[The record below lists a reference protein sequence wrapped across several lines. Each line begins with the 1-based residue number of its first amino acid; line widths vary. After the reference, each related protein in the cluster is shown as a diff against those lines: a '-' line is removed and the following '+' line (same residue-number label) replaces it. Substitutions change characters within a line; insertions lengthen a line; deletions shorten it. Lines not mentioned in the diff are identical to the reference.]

1 MKKRILIDIGNTNT
15 SMAITEKREILKR
28 YFIRTSKNE
37 VDPEALKR
45 LFGKLLDEVSEIVI
59 VQVVPK
65 FLKILLKSL
74 KDAAR
79 GIPIRIVGKDIKVPM
94 NIKYKDPKEVGQDR
108 LVTSFGGLKIYG
120 SPLIMIDFGTAVT
133 FDCVGDDGS
142 YEGGLIFPGL
152 RLALEA
158 LSSKAALLPKIELK
172 PSSGIIGRDTENS
185 INSGVLY
192 GFAGACE
199 GIVEKLKGECK
210 SVPKVIATGGDASL
224 VARYTNV
231 IDKVHEGI
239 IFDGLALLS
248 LL

>member
-15 SMAITEKREILKR
+15 SMAITENREILKR
-28 YFIRTSKNE
+28 YFIRTSKSE

-45 LFGKLLDEVSEIVI
+45 LFGKWLNEVSEIVI

-65 FLKILLKSL
+65 FLKIFLKSL
-74 KDAAR
+74 NEAAR
-79 GIPIRIVGKDIKVPM
+79 GIPIMIIGKDIKVPM
-94 NIKYKDPKEVGQDR
+94 NIKYKDPGEVGQDR
-108 LVTSFGGLKIYG
+108 LVTSYGGLKIYG

-172 PSSGIIGRDTENS
+172 ASSGIIARDTENS

-199 GIVEKLKGECK
+199 GIVGKLKSECK
-210 SVPKVIATGGDASL
+210 SEPKVIATGGDASL
-224 VARYTNV
+224 VARYTDV